1 MYNVKDDMEKPAN
14 RSKQNKQNMRKRV
27 IMKNLYAFMLF
38 TLSGI
43 LFAQED
49 SLQMVKDSVKID
61 SEQMVPQSPTQDV
74 SQAGYTNPQTY
85 MLADIEIS
93 GESKFTKNQIMRFT
107 GLRMGEKLEIP
118 GTKINNALKKLWK
131 SNLFSD
137 IDLFVVKTEGDKIY
151 LRLNLIGLPELVE
164 ANFTGLKK
172 GKREDFTKE
181 HKLDPG
187 IKITSNL
194 KNQVRNSIRGHY
206 LEKGFPDTKV
216 DFIEKKQE
224 DDPSKVNLNINVNK
238 GERVK
243 IKSIEFEGNN
253 ELRDGQLRRKAMK
266 DTKKKS
272 LNFFKSS
279 KFNPEKYQADL
290 KKVITE
296 YKSIGFRDAK
306 IISDTVIRTD
316 PKNIAIKIK
325 VEEGRPYY
333 LGDVTFTG
341 NSVYSTEALQRLFS
355 YQKGDRYDAVGIQK
369 KISGSEKDDDIQTA
383 YMDRGYLFSQMVP
396 IEKNVKN
403 DTIDLEIKIMEGEPA
418 SYNRVTFSG
427 NDVTYDHVIARELR
441 TKPGDLFSKTE
452 IRRTLYELAAL
463 GYFEPTQI
471 NPDIQPDPETNSV
484 NLNWELVHK
493 SSSQVELQGGYGAGT
508 FLGTLGLT
516 FGNFSIRNVFN
527 KGAWKPVPMGDGQSL
542 SLRAQAGRGYQNYSF
557 SFTEPW
563 IGGRRPTALSTSIF
577 YSKYN
582 YRDIYGQEA
591 ALNIIGANVGLSKLL
606 TWPDDWFRLS
616 HSLSYQRYNFD
627 NYALSVGDIRYENGS
642 SNNFNYTIAL
652 TRNSSGPDPIFPTNG
667 SEMSVSL
674 TVTPPYSIL
683 SGKDYSTMDD
693 VEKFEWLEYY
703 KVKGRAY
710 WYKELAGKL
719 VLKVGGEFGYL
730 GTYNSKVGTIP
741 FERFYLGGTGLMG
754 NRFDGREIVP
764 LRGYD
769 DSTQSGGT
777 ANDITPTGGGSVYDK
792 FTLELRYPIT
802 MGQQAKIFALGFAEA
817 GNTWSDTRDFK
828 PFELRR
834 SAGVGVR
841 IFMSA
846 FGMLGFDF
854 GYGFDNT
861 IYSNK
866 PSGWQTHFIIGQ
878 QF

>member
-1 MYNVKDDMEKPAN
+1 MAKREN
-14 RSKQNKQNMRKRV
+14 RSKQSNRIMRKEV
-27 IMKNLYAFMLF
+27 IMRNLYAIILLS
-38 TLSGI
+38 LSG
-43 LFAQED
+43 LMYAQVD
-49 SLQMVKDSVKID
+49 SLQVENDSIINQPMP
-61 SEQMVPQSPTQDV
+61 ELPTVPSQDI

-85 MLADIEIS
+85 MLADLEIS
-93 GESKFTKNQIMRFT
+93 GETKFTKNQIMRFT
-107 GLRMGEKLEIP
+107 GLRLGEKLEIP

-137 IDLFVVKTEGDKIY
+137 VDLYVAKTEGDKIY
-151 LRLNLIGLPELVE
+151 LRLNLVGLPELVE

-187 IKITSNL
+187 VKITNNL
-194 KNQVRNSIRGHY
+194 KNQIRNSIKGHY
-206 LEKGFPDTKV
+206 LEKGYPEAKV
-216 DFIEKKQE
+216 DFIEKKHE
-224 DDPSKVNLNINVNK
+224 DDPSKIDLQINVDK
-238 GERVK
+238 GERVR
-243 IKSIEFEGNN
+243 IKSIDFEGNN

-266 DTKKKS
+266 GTKKKS
-272 LNFFKSS
+272 INFFKSS
-279 KFNPEKYQADL
+279 KYNPTKYREDL
-290 KKVITE
+290 KKVIEE

-306 IISDTVIRTD
+306 IISDTVIKVD
-316 PKNIAIKIK
+316 PNNIAIKIE
-325 VEEGRPYY
+325 VEEGKPYY

-341 NSVYSTEALQRLFS
+341 NSVFSTEVLERKFA

-369 KISGSEKDDDIQTA
+369 KISGSEKDDDIQTM
-383 YMDRGYLFSQMVP
+383 YMDRGYLFSQMIP

-452 IRRTLYELAAL
+452 IKRTLYELAAL

-516 FGNFSIRNVFN
+516 FGNFSVRNLFN
-527 KGAWKPVPMGDGQSL
+527 KDAWKPVPMGDGQSL
-542 SLRAQAGRGYQNYSF
+542 SLRAQAGRGYQNFSL

-563 IGGRRPTALSTSIF
+563 IGGKRPTALSTSVY
-577 YSKYN
+577 YSRYN

-591 ALNIIGANVGLSKLL
+591 ALNILGATVGLSKLL

-616 HSLSYQRYNFD
+616 HALSYQRYNFD
-627 NYALSVGDIRYENGS
+627 NYALTVGDLQYENGS
-642 SNNFNYTIAL
+642 SNNFNYTIGL
-652 TRNSSGPDPIFPTNG
+652 TRNSSGPDPVFPQNG
-667 SEMSVSL
+667 SDMSVSL

-683 SGKDYSTMDD
+683 NGKDYSTMDD
-693 VEKFEWLEYY
+693 LEKFEWLEYY
-703 KVKGRAY
+703 KVKARAY
-710 WYKELAGKL
+710 WYKELAGKM
-719 VLKVGGEFGYL
+719 VLKIGGEFGYL
-730 GTYNSKVGTIP
+730 GSYNSKVGTIP

-769 DSTQSGGT
+769 DATQSGGT
-777 ANDITPTGGGSVYDK
+777 SEDITPTGGGSVYDK

-802 MGQQAKIFALGFAEA
+802 MGQQAKIFALGFVEA
-817 GNTWSDTRDFK
+817 GNTWLDTKDFK
-828 PFELRR
+828 PFELKR
-834 SAGVGVR
+834 SAGLGVR

-861 IYSNK
+861 IYSNE